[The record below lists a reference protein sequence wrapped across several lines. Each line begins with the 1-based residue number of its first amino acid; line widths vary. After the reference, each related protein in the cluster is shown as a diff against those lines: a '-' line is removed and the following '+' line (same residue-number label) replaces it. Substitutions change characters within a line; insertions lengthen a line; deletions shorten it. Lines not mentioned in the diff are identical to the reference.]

1 MKSFLKKYK
10 EIYEGWKN
18 DLFPTDEILKMAEER
33 AKICASCPL
42 NVNNHC
48 SPSIEGIA
56 EKDFEYQGEIR
67 KKGQVY
73 KGCGCPLSK
82 KLKSET
88 TKCPL
93 GKW

>member
-18 DLFPTDEILKMAEER
+18 DMFPTSEILVMAEPR
-33 AKICASCPL
+33 ANICSSCPL
-42 NVNNHC
+42 NINNVC
-48 SPSIEGIA
+48 SPNQSGLA
-56 EKDFEYQGEIR
+56 VKTFEYQEELRHEG
-67 KKGQVY
+67 KVY

-82 KLKSET
+82 KTKSPDS
-88 TKCPL
+88 KCPL